1 MGLRRAGWSGGGA
14 GHRLGRGSGLG
25 CGLGFGHTGRVDDA
39 AIGCLLLAAVGAA
52 GSFFFALAETAVFSL
67 SQWQARRLAESD
79 PVRGRLLGECLRQPE
94 SVLATMVLG
103 NTLANGVLLG
113 AGLWMALTGR
123 WPWAG
128 TVAGVLLVTLVG
140 CEVLPKTLAVRK
152 AGVWSLRVIR
162 PLVWVHRVFRPLH
175 GLAQAVHGRLLR
187 WWGAVPNP
195 ATAGLSDEEYRE
207 LVELAY
213 QQGSLVRGQRDLL
226 LQIIGL
232 DRRTVRDVMVPRAQM
247 SWLRDDLPVEEMVR
261 EARRLRYRRLPLYDE
276 EADTIVGILNVRAFL
291 LDPHGD
297 LAEVIEVPAFV
308 PESMNLLQLLQSLQR
323 QRRGMAIVLDEFG
336 VLAGLVT
343 LEDILT
349 EVVGGRARPSVR
361 RMRWERLGQGRWRV
375 DGAVRLEDFER
386 ECPAL
391 AGVEEVETVAGL
403 MLSLLGVVPA
413 RGESVEFRGLRL
425 TAIEV
430 DERRIRQVLVEQLK
444 R

>member
-1 MGLRRAGWSGGGA
+1 MAGAGRARGCRRRRADRSCLGKGA
-14 GHRLGRGSGLG
+14 GP
-25 CGLGFGHTGRVDDA
+25 GHNGRVDDA
-39 AIGCLLLAAVGAA
+39 VVWCLVMAGLGGAA
-52 GSFFFALAETAVFSL
+52 SFFFALAETAVFSL
-67 SQWQARRLAESD
+67 SQWQARRLAVTD

-94 SVLATMVLG
+94 ALLATMVLG

-113 AGLWMALTGR
+113 AGFWMALTGR
-123 WPWAG
+123 WPWVA
-128 TVAGVLLVTLVG
+128 TVAGVLLVTLLG

-152 AGVWSLRVIR
+152 AGVWSLRVVR
-162 PLVWVHRVFRPLH
+162 PLVWIHRFFAPLH
-175 GLAQAVHGRLLR
+175 GLAHGINGRLLR
-187 WWGAVPNP
+187 WWGAEPGP
-195 ATAGLSDEEYRE
+195 APAGLSDEEYRE
-207 LVELAY
+207 VVELAF

-247 SWLRDDLPVEEMVR
+247 SWLRDDLPVEVMVQ

-291 LDPHGD
+291 LDPHAD
-297 LAEVIEVPAFV
+297 LADVIEVPAFV

-336 VLAGLVT
+336 VVSGLVT
-343 LEDILT
+343 LEDILS
-349 EVVGGRARPSVR
+349 EGVGGRARPSVR
-361 RMRWERLGQGRWRV
+361 RMRWERLEKGRWRG
-375 DGAVRLEDFER
+375 DGGVRLEDFQR

-403 MLSLLGVVPA
+403 MLRLLGVVPA
-413 RGESVEFRGLRL
+413 RGESVEFRGVRL
-425 TAIEV
+425 TALEV
-430 DERRIRQVLVEQLK
+430 DERRIRQVLVEQVK